1 MKGISMKRESLVAI
15 LFTAFSMAVLGLA
28 YPLSMNALSGLLF
41 PLPAGGSLVVDEK
54 GSVVGSILLAQ
65 RFTEP
70 AYFHPRPSEAGDKGY
85 DASSSGAAHLG
96 PTSEKLRSRVT
107 DAIARLRKENP
118 RAPYRIPVELVTT
131 SASGLDPHLSISGAL
146 WQVPRVADARGVS
159 EERVTSV
166 VEAMREGRT
175 FGILG
180 EQRVNV
186 LNLNLALDRQFGK
199 ARHRA
204 IMGHRGR

>member
-1 MKGISMKRESLVAI
+1 
-15 LFTAFSMAVLGLA
+15 
-28 YPLSMNALSGLLF
+28 
-41 PLPAGGSLVVDEK
+41 
-54 GSVVGSILLAQ
+54 
-65 RFTEP
+65 
-70 AYFHPRPSEAGDKGY
+70 
-85 DASSSGAAHLG
+85 
-96 PTSEKLRSRVT
+96 
-107 DAIARLRKENP
+107 
-118 RAPYRIPVELVTT
+118 VELVTT

>member
-85 DASSSGAAHLG
+85 DASSSGASNLG

-107 DAIARLRKENP
+107 DELARLRQENP

>member
-85 DASSSGAAHLG
+85 DASSSGASNLG

-107 DAIARLRKENP
+107 DEIARLRKENP